1 LEHKL
6 AIGGG
11 NSTYLPE
18 HFPAA
23 TTAAAAAAVALQ
35 LLLLMRFGD

>member
-23 TTAAAAAAVALQ
+23 AAAAAVALQ